1 MDKKTTET
9 PPYLAGVIGHPISHS
24 KSPKLHN
31 YWLSKYKINGFYIP
45 FSITTDK
52 LQTSINEIR
61 INQNYELFQKLN
73 NFQEIDFSGK
83 WYYSLEQHYRFPYEV
98 DSFGNCIEENNL
110 FEGMHIVK
118 SGSILKNIVI
128 M

>member
-1 MDKKTTET
+1 MLINLTKTICFVDTS
-9 PPYLAGVIGHPISHS
+9 ISS
-24 KSPKLHN
+24 TD
-31 YWLSKYKINGFYIP
+31 IN
-45 FSITTDK
+45 K

-110 FEGMHIVK
+110 DLETVFDKIIIIQYMV
-118 SGSILKNIVI
+118 